1 MTRLASKDKMNY
13 REDNFYIK
21 KVLHGNLPSFAILV
35 EKHKGMAYTL
45 ALRIAK
51 NQEDAEE
58 IAQDAFLKVY
68 NSLNTFKQD
77 AKFSTWLYKIIYN
90 TALSRFRKKHIES
103 YSMEE
108 SSIANSVHEQE
119 DDGLDI
125 LHHQERKKIISTAIG
140 RLKEDEGVAMTLFY
154 LNENSIKEIEEITG
168 FTNSNIKILLYRGRN
183 NLLFELK
190 KILNEEIVDML

>member
-1 MTRLASKDKMNY
+1 MNY
-13 REDNFYIK
+13 REDSFYIK
-21 KVLHGNLPSFAILV
+21 KVLQGNLPSFAILV

-68 NSLNTFKQD
+68 NSLSTFKQD

-108 SSIANSVHEQE
+108 ASYVDSAHEQE

-125 LHHQERKKIISTAIG
+125 LHHQERKLIISKAIG

-154 LNENSIKEIEEITG
+154 LNEFSIKEIEEITG
-168 FTNSNIKILLYRGRN
+168 FTSSNIKILLFRGRN

>member
-1 MTRLASKDKMNY
+1 MNY
-13 REDNFYIK
+13 REDNFYIS
-21 KVLHGNLPSFAILV
+21 KVLQGNLSSFAILV

-58 IAQDAFLKVY
+58 IAQDAFMKVY
-68 NSLNTFKQD
+68 NSLSTFKQD
-77 AKFSTWLYKIIYN
+77 SKFTTWLYKIIYN
-90 TALSRFRKKHIES
+90 TAISRFRKKHIDS

-108 SSIANSVHEQE
+108 SSIADSVHEQN

-125 LHHQERKKIISTAIG
+125 LHHQERKRIISMAIS

-168 FTNSNIKILLYRGRN
+168 FTDSNIKILLFRGRKK
-183 NLLFELK
+183 LLFELK
-190 KILNEEIVDML
+190 KILKDEIVDMI